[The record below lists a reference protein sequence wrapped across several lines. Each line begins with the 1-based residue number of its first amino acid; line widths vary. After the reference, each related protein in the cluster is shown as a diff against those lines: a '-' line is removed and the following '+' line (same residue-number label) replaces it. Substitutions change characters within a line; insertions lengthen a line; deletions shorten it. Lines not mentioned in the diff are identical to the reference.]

1 MSNSTD
7 SVQKLLNK
15 FDVPTLRH
23 RHLQFRLTFFHKV
36 VEGLVPAIPVK
47 QLLVPEKTGRFAL
60 ARNPRLQHKQPN

>member
-15 FDVPTLRH
+15 FDVPTLQH

-47 QLLVPEKTGRFAL
+47 QLLAPDKPGRLAFAK
-60 ARNPRLQHKQPN
+60 NPILQHKQPN